1 MRPQRATSAHT
12 PPVALPLPLPMQ
24 REPSPTLGPSAL
36 ATGVAAA
43 MAAMNSLQQQQQQ
56 GGRGSLPGGLPLAP
70 ALPLGTGAGNAG
82 AGAVPP
88 LRRLSPAVPQLEGI
102 KAAGFLDKRNY
113 PVSACTIAYLAAWCG
128 GCIAIPW
135 DPAACH
141 VVHAFHAYPEQA
153 EEFTWKL

>member
-1 MRPQRATSAHT
+1 MVAGPETRTCARLRVNPAHT
-12 PPVALPLPLPMQ
+12 PPVAPPLSTQ

-56 GGRGSLPGGLPLAP
+56 QGGRGSLAGGLPLAP

-82 AGAVPP
+82 TGAVPP

-113 PVSACTIAYLAAWCG
+113 PVSACSIACFA
-128 GCIAIPW
+128 
-135 DPAACH
+135 
-141 VVHAFHAYPEQA
+141 
-153 EEFTWKL
+153 T